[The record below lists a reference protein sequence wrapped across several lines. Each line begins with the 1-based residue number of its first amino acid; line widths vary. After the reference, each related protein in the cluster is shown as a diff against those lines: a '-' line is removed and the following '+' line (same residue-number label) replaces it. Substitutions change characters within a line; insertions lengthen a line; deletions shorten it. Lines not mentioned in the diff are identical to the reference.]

1 MTGYPSSFY
10 AKAFRRAL
18 QEKRT
23 GMDELVKNF
32 AALLKKDTA
41 ARNRDDIIK
50 GVSREVVRGSGGHW
64 ITIETART
72 LPKTPRELIRRLFS
86 HKDFIEERIRPD
98 LVAGI
103 RIVVDGEKEFD
114 GSLKRKLNKLFS

>member
-1 MTGYPSSFY
+1 MTSYPSSFY

-23 GMDELVKNF
+23 STDELVKNF
-32 AALLKKDTA
+32 VVLLKKDVA

-50 GVSREVVRGSGGHW
+50 GVSREVVRGNGGHW

-72 LPKTPRELIRRLFS
+72 LPKTPRERIRRLFS